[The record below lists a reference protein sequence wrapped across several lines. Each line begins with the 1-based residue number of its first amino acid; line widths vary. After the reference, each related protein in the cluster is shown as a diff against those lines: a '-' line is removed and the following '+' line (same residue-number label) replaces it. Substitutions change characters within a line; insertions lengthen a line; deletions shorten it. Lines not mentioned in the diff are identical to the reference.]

1 MFHND
6 IAPALYY
13 AVAFLAI
20 LGGGFAS
27 IRSKTSKQ
35 LISDLKDRT
44 TLLEKSDH
52 EKGEEIKHL
61 QGQVDVLKTLPL
73 KGIEKSL
80 KLMVDYTKEHETSAE
95 RRKNEIIVALNK
107 PIKT

>member
-1 MFHND
+1 MFHNG

-44 TLLEKSDH
+44 TLLEKNDQ

-61 QGQVDVLKTLPL
+61 QGQIDVLKTLPL
-73 KGIEKSL
+73 KGIDKSL
-80 KLMVDYTKEHETSAE
+80 KLLVEYTTKHDELVTQA
-95 RRKNEIIVALNK
+95 KTEIIRAIEKKL
-107 PIKT
+107 